1 MALKYNHLK
10 KFIVVFFATVLIGSA
25 CVLPTMA
32 EDETNIISGCSTPNL
47 INVAK
52 YYGYLPENV
61 QSNQYELKDQTLYVK
76 DRNVNFSCDVSKE
89 NAIGYKTVLLQ
100 YRDPEA
106 QTLAAMQD
114 SGFDNKDFKIVNQMI
129 VATNADLD
137 ANDIAMDIRNGQF
150 IVSGILHSDTDAWNM
165 IYDSFQKII
174 VGITG
179 VGILICL
186 LAFTLQFIKLGS
198 VADNPSERAKVLKG
212 IIWSGVGTAGCGAA
226 TLIFGIAFGLI

>member
-1 MALKYNHLK
+1 MKYNHLK
-10 KFIVVFFATVLIGSA
+10 KIIVVFFATVLIGSA

-32 EDETNIISGCSTPNL
+32 ATTTIQGCNSQNL
-47 INVAK
+47 DDVAK
-52 YYGYLPENV
+52 YYGYMLDDESIDNIKYI
-61 QSNQYELKDQTLYVK
+61 SYDDGKTLYIK
-76 DRNVNFSCDVSKE
+76 DLNIKLSCDSKKE
-89 NAIGYKTVLLQ
+89 KEIGFKTVLLQ
-100 YRDPEA
+100 YIDPIAKVE
-106 QTLAAMQD
+106 
-114 SGFDNKDFKIVNQMI
+114 SSVYHGNGKDFKIVNQMI

-150 IVSGILHSDTDAWNM
+150 IVSGTLHSDTDAWNM

-212 IIWSGVGTAGCGAA
+212 IVWSGVGTAGCGAA
-226 TLIFGIAFGLI
+226 TLIFGITFGLI